1 VQISQEEFDALFRS
15 LSQESL
21 HLEMRDCYG
30 TEAELPHMA
39 KWAAGEPDDLEWL
52 QDWCDTLRK
61 GVAAGKSFRRALIV
75 SEPLSDYQRWAYSVT
90 QPLVDAGEDIRWV
103 PRRYVSSIALPG
115 NDFYLIDG
123 SVAVFMHYSGSGATT
138 DIRTSS
144 DPADIDLCRSA
155 FDAVWRLAIRH
166 GDYRPS

>member
-1 VQISQEEFDALFRS
+1 MGCAGVGCYRRRSPRANAYPRWGGGRGDSRQDASVLTAGGLVRISQEEFDALFRS

-52 QDWCDTLRK
+52 QDWCDTLRT

-75 SEPLSDYQRWAYSVT
+75 SEPLSDY
-90 QPLVDAGEDIRWV
+90 
-103 PRRYVSSIALPG
+103 
-115 NDFYLIDG
+115 
-123 SVAVFMHYSGSGATT
+123 
-138 DIRTSS
+138 
-144 DPADIDLCRSA
+144 
-155 FDAVWRLAIRH
+155 
-166 GDYRPS
+166 